1 MTLVDTIYKVKFEI
15 EDEIGDLLKMA
26 KFLWFHTS
34 PHKFVACDLY
44 LYLYLYYYK
53 APVSTVIICHV

>member
-1 MTLVDTIYKVKFEI
+1 VKFEI